1 MNLGDSSITEPLVGG
16 GGADAGPVPR
26 DDVFDV
32 LSNARRRCALHYMKQ
47 NEDRRVELR
56 ELVDH
61 VAAWEN
67 DTSVENL
74 ESSDRKCVYTALRQS
89 HLPRMEKAGIV
100 EYDNMRGDVKLT
112 SDARQVEIYLERVP
126 RNDISWSGYYLGLSA
141 VSLALVTVTW
151 TGIFPFSELSGLGL
165 SALLACVFVAS
176 AAVHTY
182 QSRKNRIGSDQYELE
197 G

>member
-1 MNLGDSSITEPLVGG
+1 MSLGNNSIAEPLGG
-16 GGADAGPVPR
+16 GEADSGPVPR

-67 DTSVENL
+67 DTSIENL
-74 ESSDRKCVYTALRQS
+74 ESSNRKCVYTALRQS
-89 HLPRMEKAGIV
+89 HLPRMERAGIV

-112 SDARQVEIYLERVP
+112 PDARQVELYLERVP
-126 RNDISWSGYYLGLSA
+126 RDDISWSGYYLGLSA
-141 VSLALVTVTW
+141 VSLALVTATW
-151 TGIFPFSELSGLGL
+151 TDIFPFSGLSGLGL
-165 SALLACVFVAS
+165 SALLACVFVVS

-182 QSRKNRIGSDQYELE
+182 QSRRNRIGSGQYELE